1 MEIRGKLVGM
11 VPTCATCQGYGS
23 QLLLIHSKKPYG
35 PRVQTGQPEVVV
47 AVSHIQRI
55 NYFTRWPIPLVVCWT
70 GNREQKRK
78 SGSPPPSP
86 PLPPPPLPT
95 LFVRRKSNQITGRIY
110 MAWALRRSRSVS
122 RPYKDSFGSS
132 TRPMGVASQNSTLPR
147 AITTFPA
154 SLPLSSSGDV

>member
-1 MEIRGKLVGM
+1 MGM

-23 QLLLIHSKKPYG
+23 QLLLIHSKKPHG

-86 PLPPPPLPT
+86 PLPSPRCSFGENQIKSRDASTWHGRYAGLVPSRVRTKIPS
-95 LFVRRKSNQITGRIY
+95 VRRLGQWVS
-110 MAWALRRSRSVS
+110 LRKILRFRV
-122 RPYKDSFGSS
+122 
-132 TRPMGVASQNSTLPR
+132 Q
-147 AITTFPA
+147 
-154 SLPLSSSGDV
+154 